1 MLGAVEGPQAWH
13 PSCRKLAVRVVCVLN
28 NQAIGGSQVESVD
41 ERSLS
46 EGAVR
51 LPAGALLQQLRIRV
65 RTDPA
70 WAVLVLFLVPFG
82 LYKLRDLALPY
93 FWDELGVYG
102 RAAVYL
108 HDHVLGLLPANLPPD
123 LSRGHP
129 LLLPFTFG
137 ALFRV
142 FGATPLVAHV
152 GMLLVSTTLVVSVF
166 WVARLHWNAAIG
178 LAAAALLVAQPLF
191 LAQSTLLLPEVPLAL
206 LALWSIHAFSRAKYL
221 QAGIFLSLAI
231 FVKET
236 ALVLVAVLAV
246 MLALRWLR
254 ARPSARAA
262 AAGGLALAVPSLL
275 YGAFLLIQKH
285 QNGWYLYPF
294 HKDKVNFHWTAMK
307 GQLVDGI
314 AFVFVE
320 QGRIALSVVVALWML
335 LRLFGRRE
343 GEKRLEHSVAWIFAF
358 FAITFLL
365 FSAGNVFMKRY
376 LLCLL
381 PPLAILTGRALFEL
395 VRDQVKVLFPATIAL
410 GLLSLADLSSS
421 TFNCAYDMSFRESVR
436 VQQEA
441 TRYLDSAVG
450 TDKAI
455 LANFPTVFGLEDP
468 RYGYVPEK
476 FKRSSSVYSPDAE
489 YIFASEIYAPFKPPP
504 GVRTELMRR
513 FSSPYM
519 NIALYHILR

>member
-1 MLGAVEGPQAWH
+1 
-13 PSCRKLAVRVVCVLN
+13 VLN
-28 NQAIGGSQVESVD
+28 HQAIGGSQVEGVA
-41 ERSLS
+41 ERSLP
-46 EGAVR
+46 EEAVR
-51 LPAGALLQQLRIRV
+51 FPAGALLRHLRIHA

-70 WAVLVLFLVPFG
+70 WVVLTLFLLVPFG

-129 LLLPFTFG
+129 LLLPCAFG

-152 GMLLVSTTLVVSVF
+152 CMLLVSMALIVSVF
-166 WVARLHWNAAIG
+166 WIARAHWNSAVG
-178 LAAAALLVAQPLF
+178 LAAAGLLVAQPLF

-206 LALWSIHAFSRAKYL
+206 LALWSMHTFWRARYL
-221 QAGIFLSLAI
+221 QAGTFLSMAI

-236 ALVLVAVLAV
+236 ALVLVVVLAV
-246 MLALRWLR
+246 TLAAQGLR
-254 ARPSARAA
+254 ARPRAQA
-262 AAGGLALAVPSLL
+262 AAGFLALGVPCLL
-275 YGAFLLIQKH
+275 YGIFLLIQKH

-294 HKDKVNFHWTAMK
+294 HKDQVNFHWTAMR
-307 GQLVDGI
+307 GQLLDGL

-320 QGRIALSVVVALWML
+320 QGRMAFAVVLALWSSF
-335 LRLFGRRE
+335 RLFGRRTSE
-343 GEKRLEHSVAWIFAF
+343 ARFAPSVAWTFVLFAL
-358 FAITFLL
+358 AFLF

-381 PPLAILTGRALFEL
+381 PPLAILTARALLEL
-395 VRDQVKVLFPATIAL
+395 VRDQVRVLFPATIAL
-410 GLLSLADLSSS
+410 CLVSLAELSSS
-421 TFNCAYDMSFRESVR
+421 SFNCAYDMSFREAVR

-441 TRYLDSAVG
+441 TRYLESTVG
-450 TDKAI
+450 ADKAV

-476 FKRSSSVYSPDAE
+476 FARSSYVYSPDAE
-489 YIFASEIYAPFKPPP
+489 YIFASEIYAPFEPPA
-504 GVRTELMRR
+504 GIRTDLVKR

-519 NIALYHILR
+519 NIALYRILR